1 MVRAYKAASAA
12 MIRRAAAPDFAWQR
26 NYYEHII
33 RSEDELGRIRRYI
46 EDNPRMWETDEENPA
61 AQKTMSKEAW
71 QV

>member
-1 MVRAYKAASAA
+1 

-33 RSEDELGRIRRYI
+33 RDEDELGRIRLYI
-46 EDNPRMWETDEENPA
+46 EDNPGMWEMDEEDPA
-61 AQKTMSKEAW
+61 AQKTTCKEAW